1 MWHMTKKKSP
11 INKAILF
18 GPQGA
23 QASQSWRKSTL
34 NIHWKDWC
42 WSWSSNILATWCK
55 ESIHW
60 KRPWCWGR
68 LRAGGEGDVRGQDGW
83 MASLTQRTWV
93 WANSGRWW
101 RTGKPGVLQS
111 QGLQRVRHDWATEQQ
126 LNEAVEDTTP
136 SGNRH
141 ILGKTGEWKEHSN
154 KKLWVS
160 RRL

>member
-1 MWHMTKKKSP
+1 MDRRNLVIPTAGLEEWTYDKKNSP

-55 ESIHW
+55 ESTHW

-68 LRAGGEGDVRGQDGW
+68 LSAGGEGDVRGQDGW

-101 RTGKPGVLQS
+101 RTGNLVCCSPGARKES
-111 QGLQRVRHDWATEQQ
+111 
-126 LNEAVEDTTP
+126 DTTERLN
-136 SGNRH
+136 SNSVR
-141 ILGKTGEWKEHSN
+141 LWKIQHPQATDIF
-154 KKLWVS
+154 
-160 RRL
+160 